1 MKRASTN
8 CNVRNEEEI
17 KMDIR
22 YSTGKEPFK
31 RMNTEELREEFLI
44 TGIFNADDV
53 SAVYSHVDRIVTMG
67 AMPVSKRISIDKNID
82 TWKNFGVKYLLERRE
97 MGTIN
102 IGGPGSVFA
111 DGRKF
116 EMNHFDGLYLP
127 MGTKTVEFE
136 SDNPN
141 EPAKFYICTTP
152 AHTPKP
158 AVHIPYEK
166 AIHKHLGEQKTSNE
180 RTINQYIH
188 PDVLD
193 TCQLSMGLT
202 HLEEGSVWNTMPVH
216 THERRMEVYF
226 YFDIPQD
233 NVVFHFMGEPDQTRH
248 IVMHNE
254 EAVINPSW
262 SIHSGC
268 GTSNYTFIW
277 AMCGENRAYDDQD
290 WIKTP
295 DLK

>member
-1 MKRASTN
+1 
-8 CNVRNEEEI
+8 
-17 KMDIR
+17 MDIR

-31 RMNTEELREEFLI
+31 RMTTEELKDEFLI
-44 TGIFNADDV
+44 TNMFNADDI

-67 AMPVSKRISIDKNID
+67 AMPVKEKVNLEKNID
-82 TWKNFGVKYLLERRE
+82 PWKNFGVTYVLERRE
-97 MGTIN
+97 LGTIN
-102 IGGPGSVFA
+102 IGGAGKVVA
-111 DGRKF
+111 DGV
-116 EMNHFDGLYLP
+116 EYQMNHWDGLYLP
-127 MGTKTVEFE
+127 MGTKNVEFVT
-136 SDNPN
+136 DNPE
-141 EPAKFYICTTP
+141 EPAKFFICTTP

-158 AVHIPYEK
+158 IRHIPYEK
-166 AIHKHLGEQKTSNE
+166 AIHKHLGAQATSNE
-180 RTINQYIH
+180 RTINQYLH

-202 HLEEGSVWNTMPVH
+202 HLEEGSVWNTMPMH

-226 YFDIPQD
+226 YFDIPKD

-248 IVMHNE
+248 IVMHND

-262 SIHSGC
+262 SVHAGC

-290 WIKTP
+290 WIKTEEI
-295 DLK
+295 K

>member
-1 MKRASTN
+1 
-8 CNVRNEEEI
+8 
-17 KMDIR
+17 MDIR

-31 RMNTEELREEFLI
+31 RMTTEEIRQEFLI
-44 TGIFNADDV
+44 TDMFKADDI

-67 AMPVSKRISIDKNID
+67 AMPVKQAVSLDKNID
-82 TWKNFGVKYLLERRE
+82 PWKNFGVTYVLERRE
-97 MGTIN
+97 LGTIN
-102 IGGPGSVFA
+102 IGGPGCVCA
-111 DGRKF
+111 DGR
-116 EMNHFDGLYLP
+116 EYRMNHWDGLYLP
-127 MGTKTVEFE
+127 MGTKDVKFA
-136 SDNPN
+136 SDDPENP
-141 EPAKFYICTTP
+141 ARFFICTTP

-158 AVHIPYEK
+158 ATHIPYEK
-166 AIHKHLGEQKTSNE
+166 AIHKHLGSQATSNE
-180 RTINQYIH
+180 RTINQYLH

-202 HLEEGSVWNTMPVH
+202 HLEEGSVWNTMPMH

-226 YFDIPQD
+226 YFDIPKD

-248 IVMHNE
+248 IVMHNY

-262 SIHSGC
+262 SVHSGC

-290 WIKTP
+290 WIKTE
-295 DLK
+295 DIG

>member
-1 MKRASTN
+1 
-8 CNVRNEEEI
+8 
-17 KMDIR
+17 MDIR

-31 RMNTEELREEFLI
+31 RMTTEELRDEFLI
-44 TGIFNADDV
+44 TNMFNADDI

-67 AMPVSKRISIDKNID
+67 AMPVKEKVNLEKNID
-82 TWKNFGVKYLLERRE
+82 PWKNFGVTYVLERRE
-97 MGTIN
+97 LGTIN
-102 IGGPGSVFA
+102 IGGAGKVVA
-111 DGRKF
+111 DGV
-116 EMNHFDGLYLP
+116 EYQMNHWDGLYLP
-127 MGTKTVEFE
+127 MGTKKVEFVT
-136 SDNPN
+136 DNPE
-141 EPAKFYICTTP
+141 EPAKFFICTTP

-158 AVHIPYEK
+158 IRHIPYEK
-166 AIHKHLGEQKTSNE
+166 AIHKHLGAQATSNE
-180 RTINQYIH
+180 RTINQYLH

-202 HLEEGSVWNTMPVH
+202 HLEEGSVWNTMPMH

-233 NVVFHFMGEPDQTRH
+233 NVVFHFMGEPNQTRH
-248 IVMHNE
+248 IVMHND

-262 SIHSGC
+262 SVHSGC

-290 WIKTP
+290 WIKTEEI
-295 DLK
+295 K

>member
-1 MKRASTN
+1 
-8 CNVRNEEEI
+8 
-17 KMDIR
+17 MDIR

-31 RMNTEELREEFLI
+31 RMTTEELRQEFLI
-44 TGIFNADDV
+44 TDMFKADDV

-67 AMPVSKRISIDKNID
+67 AMPVKEKVSLDKNID
-82 TWKNFGVKYLLERRE
+82 PWKNFGVNYVLERRE
-97 MGTIN
+97 LGTIN
-102 IGGPGSVFA
+102 IGGPGRVFA
-111 DGRKF
+111 DGT
-116 EMNHFDGLYLP
+116 EYPMNHWDGLYLP
-127 MGTKTVEFE
+127 MGTKDVKFA
-136 SDNPN
+136 SDDPEN
-141 EPAKFYICTTP
+141 PAKFFICTTP

-158 AVHIPYEK
+158 ATHVPYEK
-166 AIHKHLGEQKTSNE
+166 AIHKHLGSQATSNE
-180 RTINQYIH
+180 RTINQYLH

-202 HLEEGSVWNTMPVH
+202 HLEDGSVWNTMPMH

-226 YFDIPQD
+226 YFDIPKD

-248 IVMHNE
+248 IVMHND

-262 SIHSGC
+262 SVHAGC

-290 WIKTP
+290 WIKTEEI
-295 DLK
+295 L

>member
-1 MKRASTN
+1 
-8 CNVRNEEEI
+8 
-17 KMDIR
+17 MDIR

-31 RMNTEELREEFLI
+31 RMNTTELRDEFLI
-44 TGIFNADDV
+44 TNIFTDDDV

-67 AMPVSKRISIDKNID
+67 VRPVHETVNLEKNID
-82 TWKNFGVKYLLERRE
+82 SWKNFGVHFLLERRE
-97 MGTIN
+97 LGCIN
-102 IGGPGSVFA
+102 IGGKGKVYA
-111 DGRKF
+111 DDKVY
-116 EMNHFDGLYLP
+116 EMDHFDGLYLP
-127 MGTKTVEFE
+127 KGTKSVSFS
-136 SDNPN
+136 SDDAEN
-141 EPAKFYICTTP
+141 PAKFYICTTP
-152 AHTPKP
+152 AHTEYP
-158 AVHIPYEK
+158 AKLIPLND
-166 AIHKHLGEQKTSNE
+166 AIHKHLGSQATSNE

-226 YFDIPQD
+226 YFDVPSDQ
-233 NVVFHFMGEPDQTRH
+233 VVFHFMGEPNETRH

-290 WIKTP
+290 WIKTE

>member
-1 MKRASTN
+1 
-8 CNVRNEEEI
+8 
-17 KMDIR
+17 MDIR

-31 RMNTEELREEFLI
+31 RMTTEEIRQEFLI
-44 TGIFNADDV
+44 TDMFRADDI

-67 AMPVSKRISIDKNID
+67 AMPVKQAVSLDKNID
-82 TWKNFGVKYLLERRE
+82 PWKNFGVTYVLERRE
-97 MGTIN
+97 LGTIN
-102 IGGPGSVFA
+102 IGGPGCVCA
-111 DGRKF
+111 DGR
-116 EMNHFDGLYLP
+116 EYRMNHWDGLYLP
-127 MGTKTVEFE
+127 MGTKDVKFA
-136 SDNPN
+136 SDDPENP
-141 EPAKFYICTTP
+141 ARFFICTTP

-158 AVHIPYEK
+158 ATHIPYEK
-166 AIHKHLGEQKTSNE
+166 AIHKHLGSQATSNE
-180 RTINQYIH
+180 RTINQYLH

-202 HLEEGSVWNTMPVH
+202 HLEEGSVWNTMPMH

-248 IVMHNE
+248 IVMHNY

-262 SIHSGC
+262 SVHSGC

-290 WIKTP
+290 WIKTGEL
-295 DLK
+295 D

>member
-1 MKRASTN
+1 
-8 CNVRNEEEI
+8 
-17 KMDIR
+17 MDIR

-31 RMNTEELREEFLI
+31 RMTTDEIRSEFLI
-44 TGIFNADDV
+44 SSVFNPDDV

-67 AMPVSKRISIDKNID
+67 AMPVKERLDIEKNID
-82 TWKNFGVKYLLERRE
+82 PWKNFGVTYLLERRE
-97 MGTIN
+97 LGSIN
-102 IGGPGSVFA
+102 IGGKGKIIA
-111 DGRKF
+111 DGTEY
-116 EMNHFDGLYLP
+116 EMDHWDGIYLP
-127 MGTKTVEFE
+127 MGTKKVEFE
-136 SDNPN
+136 SEDPEN
-141 EPAKFYICTTP
+141 PAKFFICTTP
-152 AHTPKP
+152 AQTPKP
-158 AVHIPYEK
+158 AKHIPLSS
-166 AIHKHLGEQKTSNE
+166 AIHKHLGALETSNE
-180 RTINQYIH
+180 RTINQYLH

-202 HLEEGSVWNTMPVH
+202 HLEVGSVWNTMPAH

-226 YFDIPQD
+226 YFDIPED
-233 NVVFHFMGEPDQTRH
+233 NVVFHFMGEPNETRH

-262 SIHSGC
+262 SIHSGA

-295 DLK
+295 DLR

>member
-1 MKRASTN
+1 
-8 CNVRNEEEI
+8 
-17 KMDIR
+17 MDIR

-44 TGIFNADDV
+44 TDIFKADDV

-67 AMPVSKRISIDKNID
+67 AMPVTKRVNIEQSID
-82 TWKNFGVKYLLERRE
+82 TWKNFGVHTLLERRE
-97 MGTIN
+97 LGTIN
-102 IGGPGSVFA
+102 IGGKGKVIT
-111 DGRKF
+111 DTDQYD
-116 EMNHFDGLYLP
+116 MDHFDGLYLP
-127 MGTKTVEFE
+127 MGTKSVEFE
-136 SDNPN
+136 SCDPKN
-141 EPAKFYICTTP
+141 PAKFYICTTP

-158 AVHIPYEK
+158 ATHIPLDK
-166 AIHKHLGEQKTSNE
+166 AIHKHLGSQATSNE

-226 YFDIPQD
+226 YFDIPKD
-233 NVVFHFMGEPDQTRH
+233 NVVFHFMGEPNQTRH
-248 IVMHNE
+248 IVMHND

-290 WIKTP
+290 WIETK
-295 DLK
+295 DLR

>member
-1 MKRASTN
+1 
-8 CNVRNEEEI
+8 
-17 KMDIR
+17 MDIR

-31 RMNTEELREEFLI
+31 RMNTQELRDEFLI
-44 TGIFNADDV
+44 TNIFQADDV

-67 AMPVSKRISIDKNID
+67 AMPVNQRVNLEKNID
-82 TWKNFGVKYLLERRE
+82 PWKNFGVNYLLERRE
-97 MGTIN
+97 LGTIN
-102 IGGPGSVFA
+102 IGGPGKVYA
-111 DGRKF
+111 DGVEYK
-116 EMNHFDGLYLP
+116 MDHFDGLYLS
-127 MGTKTVEFE
+127 MGTKKVEFE
-136 SDNPN
+136 SLEAIN
-141 EPAKFYICTTP
+141 PAKFYIITTP

-158 AVHIPYEK
+158 SKHIPYEL
-166 AIHKHLGEQKTSNE
+166 AIHKHLGAQTTSNE

-226 YFDIPQD
+226 YFDVPKE
-233 NVVFHFMGEPDQTRH
+233 NVVFHFMGEPNETRH

-290 WIKTP
+290 WIKTE

>member
-1 MKRASTN
+1 
-8 CNVRNEEEI
+8 
-17 KMDIR
+17 MDIR

-31 RMNTEELREEFLI
+31 RMNTTELRDEFLI
-44 TGIFNADDV
+44 TGIFKDDDV

-67 AMPVSKRISIDKNID
+67 VKPVHEAVKLDKNID
-82 TWKNFGVKYLLERRE
+82 SWKNFGVNYLLERRE
-97 MGTIN
+97 LGCIN
-102 IGGPGSVFA
+102 IGAKGKVVA
-111 DGRKF
+111 DGV
-116 EMNHFDGLYLP
+116 EYVMDHFDGLYLSK
-127 MGTKTVEFE
+127 GTKEVVFT
-136 SDNPN
+136 SDNP
-141 EPAKFYICTTP
+141 EDPAKFFICTTP
-152 AHTPKP
+152 AHTEKP
-158 AVHIPYEK
+158 AKLIPLK
-166 AIHKHLGEQKTSNE
+166 DAIHKHLGSQATSNE

-202 HLEEGSVWNTMPVH
+202 HLEVGSVWNTMPVH

-226 YFDIPQD
+226 YFDIPSDQ
-233 NVVFHFMGEPDQTRH
+233 VVFHFMGEPGETRH

-290 WIKTP
+290 WIKTE

>member
-1 MKRASTN
+1 
-8 CNVRNEEEI
+8 
-17 KMDIR
+17 MDIR
-22 YSTGKEPFK
+22 YSTGKIPF
-31 RMNTEELREEFLI
+31 RTMTTDELRDEFLI
-44 TGIFNADDV
+44 TNIFQDDNI

-67 AMPVSKRISIDKNID
+67 AKPVNKTLNLEMNID
-82 TWKNFGVKYLLERRE
+82 PWKNFGVTYLLERRE
-97 MGTIN
+97 LGTIN
-102 IGGPGSVFA
+102 IGEAGTVVA
-111 DGRKF
+111 DGKEYR
-116 EMNHFDGLYLP
+116 MNHFDGLYIP
-127 MGTKTVEFE
+127 KGTREVLFK
-136 SDNPN
+136 SDNPAA
-141 EPAKFYICTTP
+141 PAKFFICTTP
-152 AHTPKP
+152 AHAEKP
-158 AVHIPYEK
+158 AMHIPYEK
-166 AIHKHLGEQKTSNE
+166 AIHKHLGDLKTSNE

-202 HLEEGSVWNTMPVH
+202 HLEPGSVWNTMPAH

-226 YFDIPQD
+226 YFDIPSE
-233 NVVFHFMGEPDQTRH
+233 NVVFHFMGESDETRH

-290 WIKTP
+290 WIETEK
-295 DLK
+295 LR